1 MKNDIYVLKRDGRSE
16 LLNYEKINK
25 VLEWSTE
32 GITGVNAS
40 DVAMNAKLQIYNG
53 INTFDI
59 HRVLIQSAADM
70 ITEDTPNY
78 QYVASKLLNYLLR
91 KEVFNTYTNFPR
103 FKDFIKNNIERD
115 VYDGDIVNWYT
126 EKEFDKIEGF
136 IKHKRDEELTYAG
149 IQQLIDKYLVQNR
162 KTGEQHETPQFMYM
176 MISITL
182 FAKYVGED
190 RMEKVKRFYEL
201 LSLQKIS
208 LPTPI
213 LAGVRTPNRQFSSCV
228 LIDVADD
235 LDSIGSSNQAVLRYI
250 SNRAGIGLN
259 FRLRAIGSEVNGG
272 EKIHTGIVPFLKVFE
287 SSVKSCS
294 QGGIRGGAAT
304 AHYPFWHKEIMDIL
318 VLKNNTGNDLN
329 RVRRMDHSIQ
339 LCRLFYKRFVSKENL
354 ALFSPSD
361 VPELYDAFGYDN
373 DLFEKLYTKY
383 ESDDSINKI
392 VIPAVDVMN
401 LLLQER
407 LENGRIYIQNIDN
420 TNTHSGFIDKIN
432 MSNLCQEITLP
443 QSPIY
448 DINDGYFFKKLVK
461 VKNEN
466 LDKFKSL
473 LNNGSIFIDPKKSR
487 QELVYKNE
495 IGNYFEFVDSKN
507 ENDSEYTYINA
518 DFEYVWGEKQ
528 SEISLCVL
536 GAINLGTIKSLDELE
551 EICEYTVRML
561 DYIIEIQD
569 YPVEAARKMLKR
581 RSLGVG
587 VTNFAYWLAKNG
599 LDYSKESLVEI
610 DRLFEHVQ
618 YYLLK
623 ASNNLAKEYGSCE
636 YFHRTKYSLGMLPI
650 DHYSK
655 SVDNLVK
662 RDLDCDWEGLRLD
675 IEKWGLRN
683 SVVSAQMPTE
693 SSSVV
698 SSSTNG
704 IEAPRK
710 LISVKKSKSGS
721 PLPVVVPEISK
732 LKNKYSFSW
741 GFSNDDMN
749 NVVSVIQKYFDQ
761 GISVNHYYDKKKYAD
776 GNIPLSEVAKDLL
789 TFYKHGGKQIYYANS
804 KDYKSD
810 RLEDMITTE
819 KIELIEVAGDNDCG
833 DACTI

>member
-1 MKNDIYVLKRDGRSE
+1 MRKDIYVLKRDGRKE
-16 LLNYEKINK
+16 LLNYEKVNK
-25 VLEWSTE
+25 VLEWATE
-32 GITGVNAS
+32 GISSVSAS
-40 DVAMNAKLQIYNG
+40 DVAMNAKLQIYSG
-53 INTFDI
+53 INTSDI

-78 QYVASKLLNYLLR
+78 QFVASKLLNYLLR

-103 FKDFIKNNIERD
+103 LKDFIRTNVDRG
-115 VYDGDIVNWYT
+115 VYDSEVLNFYSD
-126 EKEFDKIEGF
+126 KDLDKIEGF
-136 IKHKRDEELTYAG
+136 IKHKRDEDLTYAG
-149 IQQLIDKYLVQNR
+149 IQQLMDKYLVQHR
-162 KTGEQHETPQFMYM
+162 KTGEQYETPQFMYM

-182 FAKYVGED
+182 FAKYTGED

-235 LDSIGSSNQAVLRYI
+235 LDSIGASGHAVLRYI

-272 EKIHTGIVPFLKVFE
+272 EKVHTGLIPFLKVFE

-339 LCRLFYKRFVSKENL
+339 LCRLFYRRFISKENIT
-354 ALFSPSD
+354 LFSPND
-361 VPELYDAFGYDN
+361 VTDMYEAFGYDN
-373 DLFEKLYTKY
+373 DKFEELYLKY
-383 ESDDSINKI
+383 ENDDTISKVSIPS
-392 VIPAVDVMN
+392 VELMN

-420 TNTHSGFIDKIN
+420 ANTHSGFIDKIN
-432 MSNLCQEITLP
+432 MSNLCQEINLP
-443 QSPIY
+443 TSPIY
-448 DINDGYFFKKLVK
+448 DVNSEKEG
-461 VKNEN
+461 
-466 LDKFKSL
+466 
-473 LNNGSIFIDPKKSR
+473 
-487 QELVYKNE
+487 E
-495 IGNYFEFVDSKN
+495 I
-507 ENDSEYTYINA
+507 A
-518 DFEYVWGEKQ
+518 
-528 SEISLCVL
+528 LCVL
-536 GAINLGTIKSLDELE
+536 GAINLGTIKGLDELE
-551 EICEYTVRML
+551 EVCEYTVRML
-561 DYIIEIQD
+561 DYIIDIQD
-569 YPVEAARKMLKR
+569 YPVAAAKKMLKR

-587 VTNFAYWLAKNG
+587 VTNLAYWLAKNN
-599 LDYSKESLVEI
+599 LDYTNRSLVEI
-610 DRLFEHVQ
+610 DRLFEHIQ
-618 YYLLK
+618 FNLLK
-623 ASNNLAKEYGSCE
+623 ASNKLAKEYGKCE
-636 YFHRTKYSLGMLPI
+636 YFDRTKYSKGLLPI

-655 SVDNLVK
+655 SVDTIVSRELE
-662 RDLDCDWEGLRLD
+662 CDWESLRKD
-675 IEKWGLRN
+675 ILEFGLRN
-683 SVVSAQMPTE
+683 SVVSAQMPCE

-721 PLPVVVPEISK
+721 PLPVVVPEISR

-741 GFSNDDMN
+741 GFNNDDMN
-749 NVVSVIQKYFDQ
+749 NVVAVIQKYFDQ

-789 TFYKHGGKQIYYANS
+789 TFYKLGGKQIYYANS

-810 RLEDMITTE
+810 KLEDMITTE
-819 KIELIEVAGDNDCG
+819 KLELIEVGDNDCG
-833 DACTI
+833 DSCTI

>member
-40 DVAMNAKLQIYNG
+40 DVAMNAKLQIYNS

-115 VYDGDIVNWYT
+115 VYDGDILNWYT

-339 LCRLFYKRFVSKENL
+339 LCRLFYKRFISKENL
-354 ALFSPSD
+354 TLFSPSD

-420 TNTHSGFIDKIN
+420 ANTHSGFIDKIN
-432 MSNLCQEITLP
+432 MSNLCLSGETMVNIKVTELDEEFNYVVDKYRL
-443 QSPIY
+443 SI
-448 DINDGYFFKKLVK
+448 IND
-461 VKNEN
+461 
-466 LDKFKSL
+466 
-473 LNNGSIFIDPKKSR
+473 
-487 QELVYKNE
+487 
-495 IGNYFEFVDSKN
+495 
-507 ENDSEYTYINA
+507 EYS
-518 DFEYVWGEKQ
+518 V
-528 SEISLCVL
+528 EISLEDLNELFNDLYIRSYKIDDKLVL
-536 GAINLGTIKSLDELE
+536 HSGGKILVKSRDLNNNSDEYSQVFASKLMNDSADVIKITDEETENSIICTADHLVFTKNRGYIEAGKLTENDELE
-551 EICEYTVRML
+551 IFENNFEYSM
-561 DYIIEIQD
+561 
-569 YPVEAARKMLKR
+569 
-581 RSLGVG
+581 
-587 VTNFAYWLAKNG
+587 
-599 LDYSKESLVEI
+599 
-610 DRLFEHVQ
+610 
-618 YYLLK
+618 
-623 ASNNLAKEYGSCE
+623 
-636 YFHRTKYSLGMLPI
+636 
-650 DHYSK
+650 
-655 SVDNLVK
+655 
-662 RDLDCDWEGLRLD
+662 
-675 IEKWGLRN
+675 
-683 SVVSAQMPTE
+683 
-693 SSSVV
+693 
-698 SSSTNG
+698 
-704 IEAPRK
+704 
-710 LISVKKSKSGS
+710 
-721 PLPVVVPEISK
+721 
-732 LKNKYSFSW
+732 
-741 GFSNDDMN
+741 
-749 NVVSVIQKYFDQ
+749 
-761 GISVNHYYDKKKYAD
+761 
-776 GNIPLSEVAKDLL
+776 
-789 TFYKHGGKQIYYANS
+789 
-804 KDYKSD
+804 
-810 RLEDMITTE
+810 
-819 KIELIEVAGDNDCG
+819 
-833 DACTI
+833 

>member
-40 DVAMNAKLQIYNG
+40 DVAMNAKLQIYNS

-115 VYDGDIVNWYT
+115 VYDSDILNWYT

-339 LCRLFYKRFVSKENL
+339 LCRLFYKRFISKENL
-354 ALFSPSD
+354 TLFSPSD

-420 TNTHSGFIDKIN
+420 ANTHSGFIDKIN
-432 MSNLCQEITLP
+432 MSNLCLSGETMVNIKVTELDEEFNYVVDKYRL
-443 QSPIY
+443 SI
-448 DINDGYFFKKLVK
+448 IND
-461 VKNEN
+461 
-466 LDKFKSL
+466 
-473 LNNGSIFIDPKKSR
+473 
-487 QELVYKNE
+487 
-495 IGNYFEFVDSKN
+495 
-507 ENDSEYTYINA
+507 EYS
-518 DFEYVWGEKQ
+518 V
-528 SEISLCVL
+528 EISLEDLNELFNDLYIRSYKIDDKLVL
-536 GAINLGTIKSLDELE
+536 HSGGKILVKSRDLTNNSDEYSQVFASKLMNDSADVIKITDEETENSIICTADHLVFTKNRGYIEAGKLTENDELE
-551 EICEYTVRML
+551 IFENNFEYSM
-561 DYIIEIQD
+561 
-569 YPVEAARKMLKR
+569 
-581 RSLGVG
+581 
-587 VTNFAYWLAKNG
+587 
-599 LDYSKESLVEI
+599 
-610 DRLFEHVQ
+610 
-618 YYLLK
+618 
-623 ASNNLAKEYGSCE
+623 
-636 YFHRTKYSLGMLPI
+636 
-650 DHYSK
+650 
-655 SVDNLVK
+655 
-662 RDLDCDWEGLRLD
+662 
-675 IEKWGLRN
+675 
-683 SVVSAQMPTE
+683 
-693 SSSVV
+693 
-698 SSSTNG
+698 
-704 IEAPRK
+704 
-710 LISVKKSKSGS
+710 
-721 PLPVVVPEISK
+721 
-732 LKNKYSFSW
+732 
-741 GFSNDDMN
+741 
-749 NVVSVIQKYFDQ
+749 
-761 GISVNHYYDKKKYAD
+761 
-776 GNIPLSEVAKDLL
+776 
-789 TFYKHGGKQIYYANS
+789 
-804 KDYKSD
+804 
-810 RLEDMITTE
+810 
-819 KIELIEVAGDNDCG
+819 
-833 DACTI
+833 

>member
-1 MKNDIYVLKRDGRSE
+1 MKNEIYVLKRDNRSE
-16 LLNYEKINK
+16 SLNYEKINK
-25 VLEWSTE
+25 VLEWSTA
-32 GITGVNAS
+32 GINGVNAS

-103 FKDFIKNNIERD
+103 LRDFIKNNIERD
-115 VYDGDIVNWYT
+115 VYDSDILNWYT

-182 FAKYVGED
+182 FAKYNGDD
-190 RMEKVKRFYEL
+190 RMERVKRFYEL

-235 LDSIGSSNQAVLRYI
+235 LDSIGASNQAVLRYI

-259 FRLRAIGSEVNGG
+259 FRLRAIGSQVNGG

-339 LCRLFYKRFVSKENL
+339 LCRLFYKRFISKENL
-354 ALFSPSD
+354 ALFSPND
-361 VPELYDAFGYDN
+361 VPDLYDAFGYDN
-373 DLFEKLYTKY
+373 VLFETLYSKY
-383 ESDDSINKI
+383 ELDDNISKI

-420 TNTHSGFIDKIN
+420 ANTHSGFIDKIN
-432 MSNLCQEITLP
+432 MSNLCLSGETMVNIKVTELDEEFNYVIDKYRL
-443 QSPIY
+443 SI
-448 DINDGYFFKKLVK
+448 IND
-461 VKNEN
+461 
-466 LDKFKSL
+466 
-473 LNNGSIFIDPKKSR
+473 
-487 QELVYKNE
+487 
-495 IGNYFEFVDSKN
+495 
-507 ENDSEYTYINA
+507 EYS
-518 DFEYVWGEKQ
+518 V
-528 SEISLCVL
+528 EISLEDLNELFNDLYIRSYKIDDKLVL
-536 GAINLGTIKSLDELE
+536 HSGGKILVKSRDLTNNSDEYSQVFASKLMNDSADVIKITDEETENSIICTADHLVFTKNRGYIEAGKLTENDELE
-551 EICEYTVRML
+551 IFENNFEYSR
-561 DYIIEIQD
+561 
-569 YPVEAARKMLKR
+569 
-581 RSLGVG
+581 
-587 VTNFAYWLAKNG
+587 
-599 LDYSKESLVEI
+599 
-610 DRLFEHVQ
+610 
-618 YYLLK
+618 
-623 ASNNLAKEYGSCE
+623 
-636 YFHRTKYSLGMLPI
+636 
-650 DHYSK
+650 
-655 SVDNLVK
+655 
-662 RDLDCDWEGLRLD
+662 
-675 IEKWGLRN
+675 
-683 SVVSAQMPTE
+683 
-693 SSSVV
+693 
-698 SSSTNG
+698 
-704 IEAPRK
+704 
-710 LISVKKSKSGS
+710 
-721 PLPVVVPEISK
+721 
-732 LKNKYSFSW
+732 
-741 GFSNDDMN
+741 
-749 NVVSVIQKYFDQ
+749 
-761 GISVNHYYDKKKYAD
+761 
-776 GNIPLSEVAKDLL
+776 
-789 TFYKHGGKQIYYANS
+789 
-804 KDYKSD
+804 
-810 RLEDMITTE
+810 
-819 KIELIEVAGDNDCG
+819 
-833 DACTI
+833 

>member
-1 MKNDIYVLKRDGRSE
+1 MRKDIYVLKRDGRKE
-16 LLNYEKINK
+16 PLNYEKVNK
-25 VLEWSTE
+25 VLEWATD
-32 GITGVNAS
+32 GISSVSAS
-40 DVAMNAKLQIYNG
+40 DVAMNAKLQIYSD
-53 INTFDI
+53 INTSDI
-59 HRVLIQSAADM
+59 HRVLIQSASDM

-103 FKDFIKNNIERD
+103 LKDFIRTNVDRG
-115 VYDGDIVNWYT
+115 VYDSEILNFYSD
-126 EKEFDKIEGF
+126 KDLDKIEGF
-136 IKHKRDEELTYAG
+136 IKHKRDEDLTYAG
-149 IQQLIDKYLVQNR
+149 IQQLMDKYLVQHR
-162 KTGEQHETPQFMYM
+162 KTGEQYETPQFMYM

-182 FAKYVGED
+182 FAKYTGED

-235 LDSIGSSNQAVLRYI
+235 LDSIGASGHAVLRYI

-272 EKIHTGIVPFLKVFE
+272 EKVHTGLIPFLKTFE
-287 SSVKSCS
+287 SAVKSCS

-304 AHYPFWHKEIMDIL
+304 AHYPFWHKEIMEIL
-318 VLKNNTGNDLN
+318 VLKNNTGNELN

-339 LCRLFYKRFVSKENL
+339 LCRLFYRRFISKDNIT
-354 ALFSPSD
+354 LFSPND
-361 VPELYDAFGYDN
+361 VADMYEAFGYDN
-373 DLFEKLYTKY
+373 DKFEELYLKY
-383 ESDDSINKI
+383 ENDDTISKISIPS
-392 VIPAVDVMN
+392 VELMN

-407 LENGRIYIQNIDN
+407 LENGRIYIQNLDN
-420 TNTHSGFIDKIN
+420 ANTHSGFTDKIN
-432 MSNLCQEITLP
+432 MSNLCQEINLP
-443 QSPIY
+443 TSPIY
-448 DINDGYFFKKLVK
+448 DVNSEKEG
-461 VKNEN
+461 
-466 LDKFKSL
+466 
-473 LNNGSIFIDPKKSR
+473 
-487 QELVYKNE
+487 E
-495 IGNYFEFVDSKN
+495 I
-507 ENDSEYTYINA
+507 A
-518 DFEYVWGEKQ
+518 
-528 SEISLCVL
+528 LCVL
-536 GAINLGTIKSLDELE
+536 GAINLGTIKGFDELE

-561 DYIIEIQD
+561 DYIIDIQD
-569 YPVEAARKMLKR
+569 YPVVAAKKMLKR

-587 VTNFAYWLAKNG
+587 VTNLAYWLAKNN
-599 LDYSKESLVEI
+599 LDYTNRSLVEI
-610 DRLFEHVQ
+610 DRLFEHIQ
-618 YYLLK
+618 FNLLK
-623 ASNNLAKEYGSCE
+623 ASNKLAKEYGKCE
-636 YFHRTKYSLGMLPI
+636 YFDRTKYSKGLLPI

-655 SVDNLVK
+655 SVDTIVSRELE
-662 RDLDCDWEGLRLD
+662 CDWDSLRKD
-675 IEKWGLRN
+675 ILEFGLRN
-683 SVVSAQMPTE
+683 SVVSAQMPCE

-721 PLPVVVPEISK
+721 PLPVVVPEISR

-741 GFSNDDMN
+741 GFNNDDMN
-749 NVVSVIQKYFDQ
+749 NVVAIIQKYFDQ

-789 TFYKHGGKQIYYANS
+789 TFYKLGGKQIYYANS

-810 RLEDMITTE
+810 KLEDMITTE
-819 KIELIEVAGDNDCG
+819 KLELIEAGDNDCG
-833 DACTI
+833 DSCTI

>member
-115 VYDGDIVNWYT
+115 VYDGDILNWYT

-354 ALFSPSD
+354 TLFSPSD

-420 TNTHSGFIDKIN
+420 ANTHSGFIDKIN
-432 MSNLCQEITLP
+432 MSNLCLSGETMVNIKVTELDEEFNYVVDKYRL
-443 QSPIY
+443 SI
-448 DINDGYFFKKLVK
+448 IND
-461 VKNEN
+461 
-466 LDKFKSL
+466 
-473 LNNGSIFIDPKKSR
+473 
-487 QELVYKNE
+487 
-495 IGNYFEFVDSKN
+495 
-507 ENDSEYTYINA
+507 EYS
-518 DFEYVWGEKQ
+518 V
-528 SEISLCVL
+528 EISLEDLNELFNDLYIRSYKIDDKLVL
-536 GAINLGTIKSLDELE
+536 HSGGKILVKSRDLTNNSDEYSQVFASKLMNDSADVIKITDEETENSIICTADHLVFTKNRGYIEAGKLTENDELE
-551 EICEYTVRML
+551 IFENNFEYSM
-561 DYIIEIQD
+561 
-569 YPVEAARKMLKR
+569 
-581 RSLGVG
+581 
-587 VTNFAYWLAKNG
+587 
-599 LDYSKESLVEI
+599 
-610 DRLFEHVQ
+610 
-618 YYLLK
+618 
-623 ASNNLAKEYGSCE
+623 
-636 YFHRTKYSLGMLPI
+636 
-650 DHYSK
+650 
-655 SVDNLVK
+655 
-662 RDLDCDWEGLRLD
+662 
-675 IEKWGLRN
+675 
-683 SVVSAQMPTE
+683 
-693 SSSVV
+693 
-698 SSSTNG
+698 
-704 IEAPRK
+704 
-710 LISVKKSKSGS
+710 
-721 PLPVVVPEISK
+721 
-732 LKNKYSFSW
+732 
-741 GFSNDDMN
+741 
-749 NVVSVIQKYFDQ
+749 
-761 GISVNHYYDKKKYAD
+761 
-776 GNIPLSEVAKDLL
+776 
-789 TFYKHGGKQIYYANS
+789 
-804 KDYKSD
+804 
-810 RLEDMITTE
+810 
-819 KIELIEVAGDNDCG
+819 
-833 DACTI
+833 